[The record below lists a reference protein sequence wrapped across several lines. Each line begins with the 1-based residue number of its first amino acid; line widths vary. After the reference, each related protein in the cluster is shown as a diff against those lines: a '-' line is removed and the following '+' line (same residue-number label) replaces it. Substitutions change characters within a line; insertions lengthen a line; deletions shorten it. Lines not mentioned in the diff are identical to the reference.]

1 MKPLM
6 LYVRQLGQRRT
17 SAFHLLPTPEAQPGR
32 RGHHLFGSGVGVAD
46 RPRTLREMFV
56 DAEYDNDYLVDDTLR
71 DDGL

>member
-1 MKPLM
+1 
-6 LYVRQLGQRRT
+6 
-17 SAFHLLPTPEAQPGR
+17 
-32 RGHHLFGSGVGVAD
+32 VAD

>member
-1 MKPLM
+1 M
-6 LYVRQLGQRRT
+6 RR
-17 SAFHLLPTPEAQPGR
+17 FRIEAQQSVS
-32 RGHHLFGSGVGVAD
+32 RGDHHLFGSGVGVAD